1 MRILIY
7 ALPRTGSTSLTRYV
21 STSLHYK
28 EIIEPYNEHRY
39 WDKDLTEFDI
49 WERDNVVVKMILGE
63 SNRSYEDIKSRFDK
77 IIILYRDN
85 IKEQV
90 ESFAH
95 ARTSI
100 DWHAPYRYDPS
111 KVTEEEY
118 NSIYTDFKQQ
128 VDKIKNLNEFT
139 IRYEDL
145 YISGKAKDSL
155 DQYLGITNKSFRFLL
170 DNKNK
175 YRQTNM
181 GRKSII

>member
-7 ALPRTGSTSLTRYV
+7 ALPRTGSTSLTRYI
-21 STSLHYK
+21 STTLHYK
-28 EIIEPYNEHRY
+28 EIIEPYNENRF

-63 SNRSYEDIKSRFDK
+63 GNRSYEDIKSRFDK
-77 IIILYRDN
+77 VIVLYRDN
-85 IKEQV
+85 IKEQA

-95 ARTSI
+95 ARNSI

-111 KVTEEEY
+111 NVPGEEY
-118 NSIYTDFKQQ
+118 NEIYTSFKQHT
-128 VDKIKNLNEFT
+128 DIIKNLNEFI

-145 YISGKAKDSL
+145 YISGIDKDRL
-155 DQYLGITNKSFRFLL
+155 DEYLGITSKSFRFLL
-170 DNKNK
+170 DSKNK
-175 YRQTNM
+175 YRQTNI